1 MLSIDETIENVEKL
15 YQSVTGRP
23 APQPDGPYAPIP
35 AERDPVEH
43 IEEQLSRLLSAV
55 GETMQSEESAPRVV
69 WAPPLSIWETDR
81 EVVLSFD
88 VPGVPRENVQ
98 VTLQGE
104 VLTVQGERPERRDA
118 KLRASERPTGRFRRS
133 VPLSSA
139 PRENEPSAELKDGTL
154 EVRIPR
160 DGRDGAGAREI
171 KIR

>member
-35 AERDPVEH
+35 AEKDPVEH

-55 GETMQSEESAPRVV
+55 GETVESEQEAQRVV
-69 WAPPLSIWETDR
+69 WSPPVSIWEIDK
-81 EVVLSFD
+81 EVVIAFE
-88 VPGVPRENVQ
+88 VPGVPRESVQ
-98 VTLQGE
+98 VTLQGD
-104 VLTVQGERPERRDA
+104 VLTVQGERPERRES
-118 KLRASERPTGRFRRS
+118 KLRVSERPLGRFRRN
-133 VPLSSA
+133 VTLSSA
-139 PRENEPSAELKDGTL
+139 PRENEPSAEMKDGIL

-160 DGRDGAGAREI
+160 DGREASGAHEI

>member
-35 AERDPVEH
+35 AEKDPVEH

-55 GETMQSEESAPRVV
+55 GETVESETSAQRVV
-69 WAPPLSIWETDR
+69 WAPPVSIWEGERD
-81 EVVLSFD
+81 VVLAFD

-98 VTLQGE
+98 LTLQGE
-104 VLTVQGERPERRDA
+104 ILTIQGERPQRRDA
-118 KLRASERPTGRFRRS
+118 KLRASERPLGRFRRS
-133 VPLSSA
+133 VPLSA
-139 PRENEPSAELKDGTL
+139 TPRENEPSAELKDGVL

-160 DGRDGAGAREI
+160 DGREGSGTREI
-171 KIR
+171 KIG